1 MDFLVIASMW
11 KSGTNAVTAEVVC
24 ACMTWDSQWI
34 FGRELRKTR
43 LTERPR
49 GVCAAPMARL
59 ETEPTHCCERTS
71 GKFWAAPQGICFST
85 KRFSRAAFSSE
96 RACVLGRAWRGRF
109 SGSTSL
115 RWAPASRA
123 GSTNSPPTELPLSQ
137 LREEIQQPQDMKK
150 GGGSGSERD
159 RQREWKRQRESRSDR
174 GCSRLISLHR
184 SPSAGHPWW
193 DDITALCQMTKKALT
208 PQEAKCNPMNPG
220 NAIIPQKALKVLSLS
235 LWWLV
240 DLLSVP
246 SWLKLT
252 LMCSKEALCAF
263 YFWNMCMAYIF
274 SFLQS

>member
-1 MDFLVIASMW
+1 MKGPLASSRQHH
-11 KSGTNAVTAEVVC
+11 KVYVFPPK
-24 ACMTWDSQWI
+24 DSW
-34 FGRELRKTR
+34 R
-43 LTERPR
+43 
-49 GVCAAPMARL
+49 
-59 ETEPTHCCERTS
+59 
-71 GKFWAAPQGICFST
+71 
-85 KRFSRAAFSSE
+85 SRAAFSSE

-137 LREEIQQPQDMKK
+137 LREKIQQPQDMKK
-150 GGGSGSERD
+150 GGWSVSKWD
-159 RQREWKRQRESRSDR
+159 RQSEWKRQRESRSYR

-240 DLLSVP
+240 ELLSVP

-252 LMCSKEALCAF
+252 LMFSKDSLWAF
-263 YFWNMCMAYIF
+263 EICVWHIYFLSRRVSSINAQHQGGKGNWLRDHKMVFAGRILWYCNIYC
-274 SFLQS
+274 

>member
-1 MDFLVIASMW
+1 MFFH
-11 KSGTNAVTAEVVC
+11 
-24 ACMTWDSQWI
+24 Q
-34 FGRELRKTR
+34 
-43 LTERPR
+43 
-49 GVCAAPMARL
+49 
-59 ETEPTHCCERTS
+59 
-71 GKFWAAPQGICFST
+71 KFSHG
-85 KRFSRAAFSSE
+85 AFSSE
-96 RACVLGRAWRGRF
+96 RVCVLGRAWRGRF

-115 RWAPASRA
+115 RWAPASGA

-150 GGGSGSERD
+150 GGGSGREPD
-159 RQREWKRQRESRSDR
+159 RQRERKSQRESRSDR

-193 DDITALCQMTKKALT
+193 DDITALYQMTKKALT

-220 NAIIPQKALKVLSLS
+220 IAIIPQKSLKVLSLS

-252 LMCSKEALCAF
+252 LMCSKEALGAF
-263 YFWNMCMAYIF
+263 YIWNMGVVYIF
-274 SFLQS
+274 SFSQS